1 MSVLMKS
8 IGYTSMAKD
17 SIVWQPQP
25 GPQSALVECTVPE
38 IMYGGARGGG
48 KSDGMIGKNAIK
60 ADRYPGGIQ
69 KGCFFR
75 KELPQLEA
83 AIERTKQIY
92 YPLGWKWQ
100 DQKKTFTAPNGS
112 TLKFRSLERDSDAEK
127 YQGQDFT
134 DLYFEELTNWAMPT
148 PIDRLRATLRSAAG
162 VPCQMHATC
171 NPGGPGHNWVRAKY
185 ISPAPQGYKIIRDDH
200 GNERVF
206 IPAKVSDNKILT
218 DADPGYI
225 ARLKQSGSE
234 ALVAAWLDG
243 NWDIVEG
250 AYFDCW
256 NPSMVVR
263 PFEIPEEWTKFVSF
277 DWGSAAPFSVGF
289 WAVIQDDTTMINGT
303 SLSGQ
308 SVVGRRG
315 ALVRYRE
322 WYGSKSPNVG
332 LKLTAEEVSAG
343 IRQMTKEKI
352 NYWVADPS
360 IFSQDGGPSIAERM
374 TQPWQPADNK
384 RTARMGQVGGWDQM
398 RSRMVH
404 DMLFCFTTCTDSI
417 RTIPTLQH
425 DKNKPEDLDT
435 AAEDHAADEWRYA
448 CMSRPFAAP
457 VPVIVPVRDRW
468 DSVFKNSDHETWKTA

>member
-1 MSVLMKS
+1 
-8 IGYTSMAKD
+8 
-17 SIVWQPQP
+17 
-25 GPQSALVECTVPE
+25 
-38 IMYGGARGGG
+38 
-48 KSDGMIGKNAIK
+48 
-60 ADRYPGGIQ
+60 
-69 KGCFFR
+69 
-75 KELPQLEA
+75 LPQLEA

-134 DLYFEELTNWAMPT
+134 DLYFEELTNWASPA

-185 ISPAPQGYKIIRDDH
+185 ISPAPQGYKIIRDDN

-256 NPSMVVR
+256 NQDMILQ
-263 PFEIPEEWTKFVSF
+263 PFEIPEGWTKFISF
-277 DWGSAAPFSVGF
+277 DWGSAAPFSVGW
-289 WAVIQDDTTMINGT
+289 WAVATDDFRLGGGN
-303 SLSGQ
+303 
-308 SVVGRRG
+308 GRRG

-322 WYGSKSPNVG
+322 WYGSRSPNIG

-343 IRQMTKEKI
+343 ISMRTKEEI
-352 NYWVADPS
+352 TYCVADPS
-360 IFSQDGGPSIAERM
+360 IFAQDGGPSIAERM
-374 TQPWQPADNK
+374 RQPWMPADNK
-384 RTARMGQVGGWDQM
+384 RTARAGQVGGWDQM
-398 RSRMVH
+398 RARMKNN
-404 DMLFCFTTCTDSI
+404 MIFCFHTCTDSI

-425 DKNKPEDLDT
+425 DKNKAEDLDT
-435 AAEDHAADEWRYA
+435 SAEDHA
-448 CMSRPFAAP
+448 
-457 VPVIVPVRDRW
+457 DRK
-468 DSVFKNSDHETWKTA
+468 SVV

>member
-1 MSVLMKS
+1 
-8 IGYTSMAKD
+8 
-17 SIVWQPQP
+17 
-25 GPQSALVECTVPE
+25 
-38 IMYGGARGGG
+38 
-48 KSDGMIGKNAIK
+48 MIGKNVIK
-60 ADRYPGGIQ
+60 ADRYPGGVQ

-134 DLYFEELTNWAMPT
+134 DLYFEELTNWAFPT

-171 NPGGPGHNWVRAKY
+171 NPGGPGHNWVRERY
-185 ISPAPQGYKIIRDDH
+185 ISPAPQGYQIITDDY

-206 IPAKVSDNKILT
+206 IPARVSDNKILT

-225 ARLKQSGSE
+225 ARLRQSGSA

-243 NWDIVEG
+243 DWDIVEG

-256 NPSMVVR
+256 SPSMIVQ
-263 PFEIPEEWTKFVSF
+263 PFQIPDTWTKFISF

-289 WAVIQDDTTMINGT
+289 WAVVQDDIRMTNGT
-303 SLSGQ
+303 SAGSTNVLGAGDLGQ
-308 SVVGRRG
+308 KTGSIDSSNYDQGVVVGGRG
-315 ALVRYRE
+315 ALIRYRE
-322 WYGSKSPNVG
+322 WYGSRSPNIG

-343 IRQMTKEKI
+343 ISERTLEKI
-352 NYWVADPS
+352 NYYVADPS

-374 TQPWQPADNK
+374 RQPWQPADNK
-384 RTARMGQVGGWDQM
+384 RASRMGQVGGWDQM
-398 RSRMVH
+398 RSRMVNN
-404 DMLFCFTTCTDSI
+404 MLFCFSTCTDSI
-417 RTIPTLQH
+417 RTIPALQH

-435 AAEDHAADEWRYA
+435 SAEDHAADEWRYA
-448 CMSRPFAAP
+448 CMSRPYAAL
-457 VPVIVPVRDRW
+457 VPTILPKRDRW
-468 DSVFKNSDHETWKTA
+468 DSVFNNSDHETWKTA